1 LLELCTAEMAKEDRS
16 VSRRIAVLGDGAM
29 GTACAL
35 ILASKPD
42 LQVTIWSPLEDYG
55 RLVQQHRESIRY
67 LPGVRI
73 PETIQLTLD
82 LSQAIDGAEMLVMAV
97 PTVYLRT
104 TLERHQAVLS
114 TSQAPIVSVLKGLE
128 QETLLRPT
136 QIIEELLGKRP
147 LVVLAGPSHAEEIS
161 RGLPA
166 SVVAA
171 SQDSYWAE
179 TTQRLFMT
187 ERFRVYT
194 NPDPIG
200 TELCGALKN
209 VVAIA
214 AGISDGLQLGD
225 NAKAALLTRALVEM
239 VRFVEAH
246 GGRRQ
251 TVYGLA
257 GIGDLITT
265 CTSVHGRNLRV
276 GREIGQGRKLADIL
290 ATMQQTAEG
299 VWTCRAVCQR
309 ARQLGL
315 EMPIFTE
322 VYRVLYED
330 KPPLAAVRDLMLR
343 EAGAEY

>member
-1 LLELCTAEMAKEDRS
+1 
-16 VSRRIAVLGDGAM
+16 M

-35 ILASKPD
+35 ILAGKPD

-55 RLVQQHRESIRY
+55 RLVQQHRESVRY

-73 PETIQLTLD
+73 PETIRLTLD
-82 LSQAIDGAEMLVMAV
+82 LAEALEGTELIVVAI
-97 PTVYLRT
+97 PTIYLRA
-104 TLERHQAVLS
+104 TLTRAREALRQNSVPA
-114 TSQAPIVSVLKGLE
+114 VSVVKGLE
-128 QETLLRPT
+128 QETFLRPT
-136 QIIEELLGKRP
+136 EIIAEVLGERP

-166 SVVAA
+166 SVVSA
-171 SQDSYWAE
+171 SRDNYWAE
-179 TTQRLFMT
+179 TIQRLFLT

-194 NPDPIG
+194 NPDPVG
-200 TELCGALKN
+200 VELCGALKN

-239 VRFVEAH
+239 SRFVEAH
-246 GGRRQ
+246 GGRRE

-276 GREIGQGRKLADIL
+276 GREIGRGKKLSEVLSA
-290 ATMQQTAEG
+290 MQQTAEG
-299 VWTCRAVCQR
+299 VWTCRAVYHR
-309 ARQLGL
+309 ACSLDL
-315 EMPIFTE
+315 EMPICGE

-330 KPPLAAVRDLMLR
+330 KSPLAAVRDLMVR
-343 EAGAEY
+343 EVGGEY